1 MLSPVLLYA
10 LLAIIDLE
18 SEGDLGDDYV
28 LSCGHLAGGNST
40 SSILLV
46 EFCSGAEAIPIE
58 SRCVAY
64 FQCNYSS
71 RRNESDLQDRTPSG
85 LRTGAN

>member
-18 SEGDLGDDYV
+18 SEGDMGDDYV
-28 LSCGHLAGGNST
+28 LSCGHLAGGNSI

-46 EFCSGAEAIPIE
+46 EFCSGAKAIPIE
-58 SRCVAY
+58 SMYGGRLGENQA
-64 FQCNYSS
+64 FKN
-71 RRNESDLQDRTPSG
+71 RKIRILSD
-85 LRTGAN
+85 

>member
-10 LLAIIDLE
+10 FSPIIKLE
-18 SEGDLGDDYV
+18 SEGDLGDDAIFT
-28 LSCGHLAGGNST
+28 CGHLTDGNSI
-40 SSILLV
+40 SSVLLV
-46 EFCSGAEAIPIE
+46 EFCSRAEALWIE

-71 RRNESDLQDRTPSG
+71 RRNESELQ
-85 LRTGAN
+85 N

>member
-18 SEGDLGDDYV
+18 SEGDIADDCV
-28 LSCGHLAGGNST
+28 LFCGRHAGGNSL
-40 SSILLV
+40 SSILHV
-46 EFCSGAEAIPIE
+46 ELCSGAKAIPIE

-64 FQCNYSS
+64 SQCNYSS
-71 RRNESDLQDRTPSG
+71 RRNESDLQ
-85 LRTGAN
+85 N

>member
-18 SEGDLGDDYV
+18 SEGDLGDDHI
-28 LSCGHLAGGNST
+28 LSGGHLAGGNSI
-40 SSILLV
+40 SAVLFV
-46 EFCSGAEAIPIE
+46 EFCSRAKAIPIE
-58 SRCVAY
+58 SRCVAC
-64 FQCNYSS
+64 FQSNYSS

-85 LRTGAN
+85 LWTGAN